1 MTNAR
6 LGPNGWELG
15 APDYATDG
23 SGPAARI
30 RVDPG
35 QTGFFAGRMFRS
47 YVETVVAQG
56 GATPF
61 YARFT
66 SPVDFILWNQ
76 KLTLT
81 QGAVRMLVLTGVS
94 FAGSWTTQPLF
105 GVNRMSER
113 PMYDGAFYVP
123 KATFETG
130 GTFTGG
136 SETDRM
142 LVRAASSNV
151 NATNAGESQSERG
164 LPAGTYGLKFS
175 ILDGGLNVN
184 DAAQMLY
191 ELEWEE
197 RA

>member
-1 MTNAR
+1 
-6 LGPNGWELG
+6 
-15 APDYATDG
+15 
-23 SGPAARI
+23 
-30 RVDPG
+30 
-35 QTGFFAGRMFRS
+35 
-47 YVETVVAQG
+47 
-56 GATPF
+56 
-61 YARFT
+61 
-66 SPVDFILWNQ
+66 
-76 KLTLT
+76 
-81 QGAVRMLVLTGVS
+81 
-94 FAGSWTTQPLF
+94 
-105 GVNRMSER
+105 MSER

-130 GTFTGG
+130 GVSGTFTGG
-136 SETDRM
+136 TEVDRM

>member
-47 YVETVVAQG
+47 YVESVVAQNG
-56 GATPF
+56 LTPF

-81 QGAVRMLVLTGVS
+81 QGAIRMLVFTGVT
-94 FAGSWTTQPLF
+94 FDGSWTPRPIL
-105 GVNRMSER
+105 GVNRMGER
-113 PMYDGAFYVP
+113 PMYDGAFYPSV
-123 KATFETG
+123 ATFETG

>member
-15 APDYATDG
+15 APDFATDD

-81 QGAVRMLVLTGVS
+81 QGAVRMLV
-94 FAGSWTTQPLF
+94 
-105 GVNRMSER
+105 
-113 PMYDGAFYVP
+113 
-123 KATFETG
+123 
-130 GTFTGG
+130 
-136 SETDRM
+136 
-142 LVRAASSNV
+142 RAASSNV